1 MTEKNMTEENI
12 TEKNM
17 TEKNI
22 TEEINNITLN
32 FEEITD
38 LTIPQLLED
47 NDIMLKME
55 EGTGSTSTTKV
66 SDTVKPIEQLENY
79 INLKAD
85 NNFDY
90 DSEDENLLHLMDN
103 MRIKNMPPFKK
114 LEFKDVEYK
123 IDQSYSDINHK
134 YSSALDILASYL
146 KGHKIIY
153 MEAKFYC
160 ETHLNCYMMPAILF
174 STAATVLSTYLSGYK
189 WGSVFI
195 AGLNGCIAFLLAI
208 VNYLKL
214 DAASEAHKISSH
226 QYDKLQST
234 VEFTSGS
241 VLLFRFNDL
250 QKREYELEK
259 LIEEKKEIT
268 NKLTRYTN
276 SRLNQESEII
286 NKETITLEEELQ
298 NVKNWI
304 EEHVTKIE
312 TSTSTIEQEMKQKLD
327 DVEKKISEIKET
339 NQFIIPRT
347 IRMRYPVIYNTNI
360 FSVIKRIADQRKKII
375 TDLTNV
381 KNEIRYFTHLKYIY
395 EIDST
400 CNVTNTDKI
409 KVIAKIVIKLFKK
422 KRQLMREIILLKS
435 AFSIIDQMFHKEIR
449 DGETKRTRTIY
460 NIFFGDNNKYKNPE
474 EMNDFIKNLMD
485 PFNNSVSGIEH
496 DFDSYYDEY
505 YELYD
510 IKNEKDEVTISEFK
524 IFNPKTY
531 FKREKSMAKK

>member
-1 MTEKNMTEENI
+1 MSEYNMLEENNKI
-12 TEKNM
+12 KTQ
-17 TEKNI
+17 NI
-22 TEEINNITLN
+22 NLVIRQESEESNDNI
-32 FEEITD
+32 
-38 LTIPQLLED
+38 PKLLED
-47 NDIMLKME
+47 KDILLKME
-55 EGTGSTSTTKV
+55 EGTNSTSTNKNNDEIIKPLTK
-66 SDTVKPIEQLENY
+66 LENY
-79 INLKAD
+79 INLKSD
-85 NNFDY
+85 PNFDY

-103 MRIKNMPPFKK
+103 MRIKDMPPFKK

-123 IDQSYSDINHK
+123 INQSYSDINHK

-153 MEAKFYC
+153 MEAKSYC
-160 ETHLNCYMMPAILF
+160 ETHLNIYMMPAILF
-174 STAATVLSTYLSGYK
+174 STAATVLSSYVSNYS
-189 WGSVFI
+189 WGPVFI
-195 AGLNGCIAFLLAI
+195 SALNGIIAFLLAI

-241 VLLFRFNDL
+241 VLLFRYNDIEK
-250 QKREYELEK
+250 QQYELEQ
-259 LIEEKKEIT
+259 LIEKQKEIKHTVMQYNVENKYSSTELIIKEKKV
-268 NKLTRYTN
+268 
-276 SRLNQESEII
+276 
-286 NKETITLEEELQ
+286 LEEELQ
-298 NVKNWI
+298 TTNKWI
-304 EEHVTKIE
+304 EELVSKIE
-312 TSTSTIEQEMKQKLD
+312 NSTTMIEKDMKQKLD

-375 TDLTNV
+375 TDLTHV

-395 EIDST
+395 EMDST
-400 CNVTNTDKI
+400 CNINNTEKI
-409 KVIAKIVIKLFKK
+409 KIIAKIVIKLFKK

-449 DGETKRTRTIY
+449 DGETKRTRIIY
-460 NIFFGDNNKYKNPE
+460 SFIFGDGDYKNPE
-474 EMNDFIKNLMD
+474 EMNEFIKNLMD
-485 PFNNSVSGIEH
+485 PFNNSVANVEH

-510 IKNEKDEVTISEFK
+510 IKNDELDSNPKEFK
-524 IFNPKTY
+524 LKALFNPKSY
-531 FKREKSMAKK
+531 FKNEKSVKRL

>member
-1 MTEKNMTEENI
+1 MTEEN
-12 TEKNM
+12 
-17 TEKNI
+17 
-22 TEEINNITLN
+22 NNIVIN
-32 FEEITD
+32 FEEMTD
-38 LTIPQLLED
+38 INIPQLLEE
-47 NDIMLKME
+47 NDILKTVE
-55 EGTGSTSTTKV
+55 EGSGSTSTTKINSEHITSV
-66 SDTVKPIEQLENY
+66 NQLENY
-79 INLKAD
+79 INLKGEK
-85 NNFDY
+85 NYDY

-103 MRIKNMPPFKK
+103 MRIKDMPPFKK

-123 IDQSYSDINHK
+123 INQSYSDINHK

-160 ETHLNCYMMPAILF
+160 ETHLNCYMMPSIMF
-174 STAATVLSTYLSGYK
+174 STAATVLSSYLSGYY
-189 WGSVFI
+189 WGPVFI
-195 AGLNGCIAFLLAI
+195 SGLNGCIAFLLAI

-241 VLLFRFNDL
+241 VLLFRYNDL
-250 QKREYELEK
+250 QKQEYELEQ

-268 NKLTRYTN
+268 NKLTQMSVFASSPN
-276 SRLNQESEII
+276 SK
-286 NKETITLEEELQ
+286 KEKEMKSLDEELQ
-298 NVKNWI
+298 NIKKYIDELVR
-304 EEHVTKIE
+304 KIE
-312 TSTSTIEQEMKQKLD
+312 NATTTIEKEMKQKLD

-381 KNEIRYFTHLKYIY
+381 KNEIRYFTYLKYIY
-395 EIDST
+395 ETDSV
-400 CNVTNTDKI
+400 CNVTKMDKI
-409 KVIAKIVIKLFKK
+409 KLIAKIVIKLFKK

-460 NIFFGDNNKYKNPE
+460 NIFFKDNDKYKNPE

-485 PFNNSVSGIEH
+485 PFNNSVASVDH

-505 YELYD
+505 YQLYD
-510 IKNEKDEVTISEFK
+510 IKKDDDSIKMKEYN
-524 IFNPKTY
+524 IFNPKKY
-531 FKREKSMAKK
+531 FTKEKTVTKI